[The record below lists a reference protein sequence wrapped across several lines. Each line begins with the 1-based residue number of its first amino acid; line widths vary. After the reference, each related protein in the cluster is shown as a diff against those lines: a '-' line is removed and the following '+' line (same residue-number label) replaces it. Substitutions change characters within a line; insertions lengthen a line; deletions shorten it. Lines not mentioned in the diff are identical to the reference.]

1 MLYKVLLVYS
11 IISNNTKIVTPVIP
25 HVIAKELYN
34 ILDISI
40 SHEYANT

>member
-1 MLYKVLLVYS
+1 MV
-11 IISNNTKIVTPVIP
+11 IGISTKNMTARFP

-40 SHEYANT
+40 LMNMLAFEPNFRANE